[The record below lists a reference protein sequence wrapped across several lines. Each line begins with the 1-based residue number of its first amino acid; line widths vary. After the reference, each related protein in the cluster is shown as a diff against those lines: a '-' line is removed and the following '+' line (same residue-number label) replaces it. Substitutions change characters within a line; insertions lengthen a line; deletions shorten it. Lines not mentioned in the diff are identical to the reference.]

1 MLWITQEIRREMN
14 RRDRLYQIQKST
26 GKDSHRQ
33 LFKKVKYEVD
43 CMTKTPFNTYLAWSP
58 HCSQHVNI
66 RIPTV
71 GTLLTVNIIEFKYIR
86 TRRNMVGH
94 EMLHQHTLF

>member
-1 MLWITQEIRREMN
+1 MPWITQEIRREMN
-14 RRDRLYQIQKST
+14 RLDRLYQIQKST

-33 LFKKVKYEVD
+33 LFKEVKYEVA
-43 CMTKTPFNTYLAWSP
+43 CMTKTPFNILLGP
-58 HCSQHVNI
+58 HIVPNTFNI

-71 GTLLTVNIIEFKYIR
+71 GTLLTVNIIEFKNIR

-94 EMLHQHTLF
+94 EMLHQQTIF